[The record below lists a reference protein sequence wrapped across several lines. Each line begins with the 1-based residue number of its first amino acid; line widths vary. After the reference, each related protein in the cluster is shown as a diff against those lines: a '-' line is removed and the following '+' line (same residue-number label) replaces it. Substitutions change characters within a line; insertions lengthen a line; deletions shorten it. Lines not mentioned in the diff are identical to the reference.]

1 MKSLIDMNLP
11 PRWVNFLADH
21 GISATHWSVEGD
33 MKAPDSEILRWA
45 RERNYG
51 VLTHDLDFGVL
62 LSMTQKAGPS
72 VIQVRTQDVTPEA
85 IGSLVLTALEKHGE
99 ALDRGALLSIQRQTS
114 RVRVLPIKKADP
126 GDLR

>member
-1 MKSLIDMNLP
+1 MKILIDMNLP
-11 PRWVNFLADH
+11 PRWVTFLAVH

-45 RERNYG
+45 REKNCV

-85 IGSLVLTALEKHGE
+85 IGSLVLTALETHKD
-99 ALDRGALLSIQRQTS
+99 ALKQGALLSIQEQSS
-114 RVRVLPIKKADP
+114 RVRVLPIHGA
-126 GDLR
+126 GTGGL